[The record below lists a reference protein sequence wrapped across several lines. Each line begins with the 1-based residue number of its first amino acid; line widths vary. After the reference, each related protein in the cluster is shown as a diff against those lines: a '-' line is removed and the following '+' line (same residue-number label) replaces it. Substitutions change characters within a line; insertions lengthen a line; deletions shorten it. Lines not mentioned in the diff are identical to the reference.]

1 MNVIAVKELRE
12 RMREIKINR
21 SEFVREAM
29 RKKVEREERR
39 KAVET
44 LLRDLRNK
52 RCSVPRGF
60 INRTIREVREARRAS
75 T

>member
-1 MNVIAVKELRE
+1 MGK
-12 RMREIKINR
+12 IKINR
-21 SEFVREAM
+21 PEFIREAIWK
-29 RKKVEREERR
+29 RIEQEERR

-60 INRTIREVREARRAS
+60 INRTIREAREAR
-75 T
+75 